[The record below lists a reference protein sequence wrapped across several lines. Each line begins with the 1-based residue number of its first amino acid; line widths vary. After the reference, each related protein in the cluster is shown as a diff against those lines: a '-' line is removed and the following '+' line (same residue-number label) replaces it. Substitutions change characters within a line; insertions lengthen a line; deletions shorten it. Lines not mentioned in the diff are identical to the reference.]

1 MITMKYS
8 ISLKTAYPADIQY
21 KNLPNDLV
29 DVSQDDH
36 DRIANRAIGEDFVIS
51 SDGTVTIIPARPSL
65 AYDWDG
71 SEWILNKDKQTDL
84 IAASI
89 ARAKADKID
98 EINSRAQDYINIA
111 TGASDTPAFE
121 VQTWSMQ
128 STEAKAWH
136 ADNNAHTPMLSII
149 ANQRGI
155 PVDVLRAKAY
165 SKAIAYEQIVAVV
178 AGQRQKYEQQLDAAE
193 TLADIQSID
202 VVYSAG

>member
-1 MITMKYS
+1 MKYS
-8 ISLKTAYPADIQY
+8 ISKKSAYPSDIVYAD
-21 KNLPNDLV
+21 LPSDLI

-36 DRIANRAIGEDFVIS
+36 ERIVNRAAGEDFVINK
-51 SDGTVTIIPARPSL
+51 DGTVTIIPVRPSV

-136 ADNNAHTPMLSII
+136 ADNNAPTPMLSII
-149 ANQRGI
+149 ATQRGI

-165 SKAIAYEQIVAVV
+165 AKVVAYEQIVAVV

-193 TLADIQSID
+193 TLADIQAID